1 MATILIADDDAQVR
15 TALRV
20 RLQAMGHEVIECF
33 DGVGALTAQRFQRVD
48 AMILD
53 HEMPA
58 GEGRAIAGH
67 IRAETDAPIIFL
79 SGHDRE
85 EFDAIVSELADVY
98 YLPKPPD
105 MDRLGEMLEAML
117 SAPAV

>member
-1 MATILIADDDAQVR
+1 
-15 TALRV
+15 
-20 RLQAMGHEVIECF
+20 MGHHVIECF
-33 DGVGALTAQRFQRVD
+33 DGVGAITAQRFQRVD

-58 GEGRAIAGH
+58 GAGRTIAAQ
-67 IRAETDAPIIFL
+67 IRTETDAPIIFL

-85 EFDAIVSELADVY
+85 EFREIVTELPDIY

-105 MDRLGEMLEAML
+105 MKRLGELLAVTL
-117 SAPAV
+117 PAPAAV